1 MSRFA
6 PPPRFA
12 SARPPQSTLREV
24 ISFARM
30 LAAALSVAF
39 FFSGAAGLIFQVV
52 WFHRAGLV
60 FGSSVWAVTIVLSSF
75 MGGLALGN
83 ALAGK
88 YTTRVSR
95 PLLFYAQLEA
105 VVALA
110 GLAVTFLLPQL
121 TFALRL
127 FTRAAAGSVW
137 AINLIRLVSAFG
149 LLVVPATAMGATFPV
164 VVGAMATGRVRFGV
178 ALGRLYGWNTLGAVV
193 GVVAA
198 ELILVGRFGVTGTA
212 WAAAALNLL
221 AAVLAWL

>member
-95 PLLFYAQLEA
+95 PLLFYAKLEFII
-105 VVALA
+105 ALECMS
-110 GLAVTFLLPQL
+110 VTILIVH
-121 TFALRL
+121 LR
-127 FTRAAAGSVW
+127 F
-137 AINLIRLVSAFG
+137 
-149 LLVVPATAMGATFPV
+149 
-164 VVGAMATGRVRFGV
+164 
-178 ALGRLYGWNTLGAVV
+178 
-193 GVVAA
+193 
-198 ELILVGRFGVTGTA
+198 ILRHIA
-212 WAAAALNLL
+212 
-221 AAVLAWL
+221 